1 MRICPATSRIGKR
14 CSVPSG
20 CDMRRYRDRKTED
33 LLLEQEDAPALP
45 CGEWQKIPG
54 YGGAYEINWDGHVRT
69 WRWRGTQFSQK
80 PRLLTAYM
88 RKKGKQGRARYVKL
102 TDEHGKAHEVKVLA
116 LMVDVWLGGP
126 RPGKVPYHKN
136 GDLNDSSVNNIAFAT
151 KKELGKIFGATSS
164 RRKPV
169 AKVTPDGE
177 VIALYPSA
185 RKAAAANHMSYQT
198 VLDRCNG
205 KVKKPFA
212 LDGTTYVFDI

>member
-1 MRICPATSRIGKR
+1 
-14 CSVPSG
+14 
-20 CDMRRYRDRKTED
+20 MRRYRDRKTED
-33 LLLEQEDAPALP
+33 LLLEQMDTPILP
-45 CGEWQKIPG
+45 SGEWRKIPG
-54 YGGAYEINWDGHVRT
+54 YGGAYEISWGGEVRT
-69 WRWRGTQFSQK
+69 YRWRGSHFAQK

-88 RKKGKQGRARYVKL
+88 RKRGRRGRARFVKL
-102 TDEHGKAHEVKVLA
+102 TDEHGKAHEVKVLS
-116 LMVDVWLGGP
+116 LMVEVWLGGN
-126 RPGKVPYHKN
+126 RSGMVPYHKN
-136 GDLNDSSVNNIAFAT
+136 GDLNDNCVNNIGFITRQA
-151 KKELGKIFGATSS
+151 LGQKSGANG

-212 LDGTTYVFDI
+212 LDGTTYVFDV